1 MEKMITAMRDP
12 LINKKIRDLKK
23 IDVIG
28 KDIFYKEGILEFLEY
43 NQDIQYILIKE
54 ELIEENEINNFYEKI
69 KKYNRNI
76 ILIIFIEKNK
86 KIINHK

>member
-76 ILIIFIEKNK
+76 ILIIFIEEK
-86 KIINHK
+86 

>member
-86 KIINHK
+86 K